1 MRKAARSHAIRETSG
16 PETRVSLEWPKLH
29 EIMVVALIEVVIPG
43 ADPAKNL

>member
-1 MRKAARSHAIRETSG
+1 MRKAARSHAIR
-16 PETRVSLEWPKLH
+16 ETRVSLEWPKLH